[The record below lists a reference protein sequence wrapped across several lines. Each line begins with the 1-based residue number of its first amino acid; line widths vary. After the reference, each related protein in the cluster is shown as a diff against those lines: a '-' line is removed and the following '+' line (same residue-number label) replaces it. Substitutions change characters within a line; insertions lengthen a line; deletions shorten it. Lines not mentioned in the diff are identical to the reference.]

1 MKKNKENN
9 VEQKLKLGFRVSA
22 RKNASNRRSMRERI
36 EKSREKK
43 NSSVCDESE

>member
-1 MKKNKENN
+1 MKKNKERN

-22 RKNASNRRSMRERI
+22 RKNAFRSMRER
-36 EKSREKK
+36 EKKK